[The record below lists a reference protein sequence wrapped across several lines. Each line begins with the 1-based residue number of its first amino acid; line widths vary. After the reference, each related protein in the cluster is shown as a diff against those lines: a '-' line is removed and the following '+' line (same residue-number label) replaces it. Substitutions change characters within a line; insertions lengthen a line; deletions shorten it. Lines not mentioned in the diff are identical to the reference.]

1 MRSILLGAASAAV
14 FALLGACGGLVEEPP
29 TSNAASSPTAT
40 SAPTGF
46 YVPDDR
52 LCARASG
59 DTTTNDMRP
68 QSSTEDLAV
77 VELGFAEECTNL
89 GGEYILARDLHA
101 DRKYWLGGHGCG
113 ATKLLFDAPKA
124 YGVIRYMNTS
134 SVLTIPA
141 GVCVAFPGDDPGHS
155 IWTPTKVRA
164 LARFENQDAAEAYAA
179 EIRSR
184 P

>member
-1 MRSILLGAASAAV
+1 
-14 FALLGACGGLVEEPP
+14 
-29 TSNAASSPTAT
+29 
-40 SAPTGF
+40 
-46 YVPDDR
+46 
-52 LCARASG
+52 
-59 DTTTNDMRP
+59 MRP
-68 QSSTEDLAV
+68 HSTFEDLAV

-124 YGVIRYMNTS
+124 YGVIRYVNTS

-164 LARFENQDAAEAYAA
+164 LARFESQDAAEAYAA